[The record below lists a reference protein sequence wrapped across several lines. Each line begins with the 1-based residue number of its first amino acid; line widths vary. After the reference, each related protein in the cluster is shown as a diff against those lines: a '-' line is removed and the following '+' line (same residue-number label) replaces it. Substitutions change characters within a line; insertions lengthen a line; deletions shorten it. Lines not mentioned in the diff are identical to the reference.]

1 MEEKILMSSRSA
13 IDIDDMS
20 VRIKEPSN
28 KGELMLVKCAMSTCD
43 REYNLSITKEVA
55 DAWKASDEA
64 IQDFL
69 SDYPAWEREML
80 LSGCCPVCWKGFF
93 GEEDDNIDD

>member
-1 MEEKILMSSRSA
+1 MYSRSA

-28 KGELMLVKCAMSTCD
+28 KGEPMLVKCKMSPCD
-43 REYNLSITKEVA
+43 REYDLSITKEVA
-55 DAWKASDEA
+55 DAWKASDEP
-64 IQDFL
+64 IEDFL

-80 LSGCCPVCWKGFF
+80 LSGCCPVCWKGFY